1 MQDEMARAIASS
13 AIAQNGHNSSVPH
26 RRDQI
31 EGLSVRADISG
42 LIIRLLKLT
51 AHYRFPGH
59 RFAAVLPLIVAYFAA
74 LQFYGQGKV
83 PKASD
88 LCRIMDCPHET
99 MRRYLSELVRL
110 KLMTKEGTR
119 YRPRPDTVGRIKGVK
134 ETAAAIRRAAAVLEA
149 MPFLGDE

>member
-1 MQDEMARAIASS
+1 MPISGK
-13 AIAQNGHNSSVPH
+13 NLHVPH

-51 AHYRFPGH
+51 AHYRFPGQ
-59 RFAAVLPLIVAYFAA
+59 RFAAVLPLIVVYLAA
-74 LQFYGQGKV
+74 LQFYGQGKA

-110 KLMTKEGTR
+110 KLITKEGTR
-119 YRPRPDTVGRIKGVK
+119 YRPRSDTVGPIKGARQ
-134 ETAAAIRRAAAVLEA
+134 TRDAIRRAAIVIEGI
-149 MPFLGDE
+149 GDHK

>member
-1 MQDEMARAIASS
+1 MVSS
-13 AIAQNGHNSSVPH
+13 AIAQNGHNSSVPQ

-31 EGLSVRADISG
+31 EGLRVRADISG

-51 AHYRFPGH
+51 AHYRFPGQ
-59 RFAAVLPLIVAYFAA
+59 RFAAVLPLIVVYIAA
-74 LQFYGQGKV
+74 LQFYGQGKA
-83 PKASD
+83 PKASN
-88 LCRIMDCPHET
+88 LCRVLDCPDET

-134 ETAAAIRRAAAVLEA
+134 ETAAAIRRAAAVIEGI
-149 MPFLGDE
+149 GDHK